1 MLTIYGDEGAP
12 RVVVAQTDLDR
23 GSLGPHEHFSTRPL
37 YIHNSHI
44 LYLRNWGFIGMDVTA
59 GEKFDLLVRTR
70 DEDFKE
76 LLTRINQVNKQLNVR
91 MDALI
96 ERFEELNEKINR
108 LKT

>member
-1 MLTIYGDEGAP
+1 
-12 RVVVAQTDLDR
+12 
-23 GSLGPHEHFSTRPL
+23 
-37 YIHNSHI
+37 
-44 LYLRNWGFIGMDVTA
+44 MDVSV

-76 LLTRINQVNKQLNVR
+76 LSMKINQVNKQLNVR

-96 ERFEELNEKINR
+96 ERFEELSEKINR

>member
-1 MLTIYGDEGAP
+1 
-12 RVVVAQTDLDR
+12 
-23 GSLGPHEHFSTRPL
+23 
-37 YIHNSHI
+37 
-44 LYLRNWGFIGMDVTA
+44 MDVTA